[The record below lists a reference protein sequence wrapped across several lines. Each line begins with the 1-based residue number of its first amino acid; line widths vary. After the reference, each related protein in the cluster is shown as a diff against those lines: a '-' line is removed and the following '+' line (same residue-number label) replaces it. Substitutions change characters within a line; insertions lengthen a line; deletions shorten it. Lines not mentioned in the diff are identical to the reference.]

1 LTGQAALAQE
11 GTRSVHPSEGRPGK
25 GAGHLW
31 PFPGSAHIQ
40 KRDSSGAGT
49 QATGR
54 LRSTGS
60 QPVSAPEESR
70 AVAACLSASAQAQ
83 SCGRREIAPLSRGHG
98 ALAHCSSSSLVPAA
112 PRLDPAR
119 RLWRT
124 TGFFWRSSVRTGVRS
139 PLRTAVRSG
148 GEIAGRSCSPIP
160 APFAGLTACR
170 HLYATSK
177 GCGHR
182 ARSGQMARI
191 RRDLDPLG
199 AGEAATPIHHL
210 DDHRLGGGD
219 LMGRR
224 RNAHRQGQRPRGC
237 AHSARVLA
245 VERQEADLDRFVA
258 ALLVLAA
265 APGSEDRPR
274 KEKSPSR

>member
-1 LTGQAALAQE
+1 M
-11 GTRSVHPSEGRPGK
+11 RVGRPGR

-31 PFPGSAHIQ
+31 PLPGSAHIR
-40 KRDSSGAGT
+40 KHHFSGAGT

-54 LRSTGS
+54 LRSARS

-70 AVAACLSASAQAQ
+70 AVVARLSASAQAQ
-83 SCGRREIAPLSRGHG
+83 SCGRRDIAPLSRGHG
-98 ALAHCSSSSLVPAA
+98 AFAHWSSSSPVPAA
-112 PRLDPAR
+112 PRLAP
-119 RLWRT
+119 
-124 TGFFWRSSVRTGVRS
+124 GRSSGRTASSSGVVWGSSVGTGVRS
-139 PLRTAVRSG
+139 PLRTGVRSG
-148 GEIAGRSCSPIP
+148 GELAGPPCSPMP
-160 APFAGLTACR
+160 PLFAGFTVRR

-182 ARSGQMARI
+182 ARSGQLARN

-199 AGEAATPIHHL
+199 AGEATAPDL
-210 DDHRLGGGD
+210 QAADHRLGGGD

-258 ALLVLAA
+258 ALLALAA
-265 APGSEDRPR
+265 APNGQGRPR
-274 KEKSPSR
+274 REQGSRR

>member
-1 LTGQAALAQE
+1 V
-11 GTRSVHPSEGRPGK
+11 RVGRPGR

-31 PFPGSAHIQ
+31 PFPGSAHIR
-40 KRDSSGAGT
+40 KRDFSGAGT

-54 LRSTGS
+54 LRSARS

-70 AVAACLSASAQAQ
+70 AVIARLSAFAQAQ
-83 SCGRREIAPLSRGHG
+83 SCGRRNIAPLSRGHG
-98 ALAHCSSSSLVPAA
+98 AFAHRSFSSPVPAA
-112 PRLDPAR
+112 PRLDPACQP
-119 RLWRT
+119 WRT
-124 TGFFWRSSVRTGVRS
+124 ASSLEFVWRSSVRTGVRS

-148 GEIAGRSCSPIP
+148 GEFAGPPCSPMP
-160 APFAGLTACR
+160 PLFAGLMVCR
-170 HLYATSK
+170 HLYATSM

-182 ARSGQMARI
+182 ARSGQVART

-199 AGEAATPIHHL
+199 AGEAAAPIHHP

-224 RNAHRQGQRPRGC
+224 RNAHRQGQHPRGC

-258 ALLVLAA
+258 ALLALAA
-265 APGSEDRPR
+265 APSGQGRPHTEQSHR
-274 KEKSPSR
+274 R